1 MSDNN
6 IGLFTD
12 ALAIA
17 EVKNKTMAA
26 IAELDARK
34 QERKKQEEENSQ
46 RWKEWKAKSWWYRL
60 THTYDAPHY
69 DDFVEYREQKM
80 RNTLIDVV
88 HMITLNPQQIRL
100 TADTCWH
107 IEFMNECFENRK
119 VESKQK

>member
-17 EVKNKTMAA
+17 KVKSKAMAA
-26 IAELDARK
+26 IAELDSRK

-60 THTYDAPHY
+60 THTYDAPLY
-69 DDFVEYREQKM
+69 DEFVGCRELKM

-107 IEFMNECFENRK
+107 IEFLNECFENRK